1 MTTVCGG
8 TGACIIM
15 SCEVCVSV
23 FVCMRAHDVC
33 VRVMYACMC
42 TCVYPCVCL

>member
-23 FVCMRAHDVC
+23 CVCVRERDVC
-33 VRVMYACMC
+33 VYVYVCVSMC
-42 TCVYPCVCL
+42 VFVNCD